1 MKPIRS
7 LFDTLLSFVFLQRR
21 HLILFFNGFILAT
34 LCYFYIEDNYE
45 SQLFTALS
53 HRATSL
59 TGSENPSKTQL
70 AKSSLALTYE
80 LGQSRRDIFNKEE
93 ISSFKSDVI
102 SPVTYDLLST
112 KGACGSYSM
121 ILSRLL
127 EAQGID
133 YRIAQM
139 KVGNDY
145 GAHILVEAKLDN
157 RWVVLDPSYNL
168 FFTTPDGKMASYTEV
183 AEDWAFYQKQV
194 PEHYNLKY
202 KYEGVRYTNWNKI
215 PVVLP
220 FLKQVLS
227 FFIGEEAAETFSL
240 RSLFLRKF
248 HILFIGS
255 LIIYLISLLLIIR
268 RQIRLHASRMSL
280 DPSLLFPKKSERS
293 TTLSSV

>member
-7 LFDTLLSFVFLQRR
+7 FTDTLLSYILLQRR

-45 SQLFTALS
+45 SRLFNALS
-53 HRATSL
+53 HRAVSL
-59 TGSENPSKTQL
+59 TGSDNPSKTDI
-70 AKSSLALTYE
+70 AKSSLALTYQ
-80 LGQSRRDIFNKEE
+80 LGKSRSDIFKKEE

-102 SPVTYDLLST
+102 SPVTYDLLSA

-121 ILSRLL
+121 ILSRMLHD
-127 EAQGID
+127 QGIN

-139 KVGNDY
+139 KVGDDY
-145 GAHILVEAKLDN
+145 GAHILVEAELEN

-168 FFTTPDGKMASYTEV
+168 YFTRPDGKMASYSDV
-183 AEDWAFYQKQV
+183 SNDWTYYQKQV
-194 PEHYNLKY
+194 PQQYDLKY
-202 KYEGVRYTNWNKI
+202 SYEGVRYTNWNKI
-215 PVVLP
+215 PVVMPL
-220 FLKQVLS
+220 LKQVLS
-227 FFIGEEAAETFSL
+227 FFIGEDAVETFSL
-240 RSLFLRKF
+240 RSLILRKF
-248 HILFIGS
+248 HALFIGT

-280 DPSLLFPKKSERS
+280 DPTLLFPKKSERS